1 MEITTAGKG
10 VDVGESLQQHMRDNL
25 AGAVGKY
32 FDRAVSAQ
40 VTLSRDGGNFRSDVT
55 VHVGKGID
63 VQGRA
68 TAADPYQAF
77 DQAAERVA
85 KRLRRFKRRLR
96 DHHAGV
102 SDPGLPAQRY
112 VLSAP
117 AEEEEDSIADDQA
130 ETGEAEGAAVIA
142 ESKTLVLAM
151 SVAEAVM
158 HLDLGEHEALMFR
171 NRATGRL
178 NTLYRRSDG
187 NIGWI
192 DPEGA

>member
-10 VDVGESLQQHMRDNL
+10 VDVGEALQEHMREHL
-25 AGAVGKY
+25 KGAVGKY

-40 VTLSRDGGNFRSDVT
+40 VTLSREGADFRSDVT

-68 TAADPYQAF
+68 TAGDPYHAF
-77 DQAAERVA
+77 DQASERVA

-96 DHHAGV
+96 DHHAGPA
-102 SDPGLPAQRY
+102 DPGLPAQRY

-117 AEEEEDSIADDQA
+117 ADEEDSTEASIAEAADA
-130 ETGEAEGAAVIA
+130 ENGAVIA

-158 HLDLGEHEALMFR
+158 HLDLGDHEALMFR

-178 NTLYRRSDG
+178 NTVYRRSDG

>member
-1 MEITTAGKG
+1 MEVITAGR
-10 VDVGESLQQHMRDNL
+10 DVEIGETLQQHIRDNL
-25 AGAVGKY
+25 RTAVGKY

-40 VTLSRDGGNFRSDVT
+40 VTLSREGNDVRADVT

-68 TAADPYQAF
+68 AANDAQHAF
-77 DQAAERVA
+77 DQAAERIA

-96 DHHAGV
+96 DHHAGPAE
-102 SDPGLPAQRY
+102 PGLPAQRY

-117 AEEEEDSIADDQA
+117 ADEEDVA
-130 ETGEAEGAAVIA
+130 EDAPSEAANGAIIA
-142 ESKTLVLAM
+142 ESKTLVMAM

-171 NRATGRL
+171 NRATGQL

>member
-10 VDVGESLQQHMRDNL
+10 VDVGEALQQHMREHL
-25 AGAVGKY
+25 TGAVSKY
-32 FDRAVSAQ
+32 FDRAVSAH

-55 VHVGKGID
+55 VHVGRGID
-63 VQGRA
+63 VQGHA
-68 TAADPYQAF
+68 LSADPYQAF
-77 DQAAERVA
+77 DQAADRVA

-96 DHHAGV
+96 DHHASPVDSGM
-102 SDPGLPAQRY
+102 PAQRY

-117 AEEEEDSIADDQA
+117 VDEEEEADLGV
-130 ETGEAEGAAVIA
+130 ETAADTEGAAVIA

-171 NRATGRL
+171 NRASGRL
-178 NTLYRRSDG
+178 NTVYRRSDG
-187 NIGWI
+187 NVGWI

>member
-1 MEITTAGKG
+1 
-10 VDVGESLQQHMRDNL
+10 MREHL
-25 AGAVGKY
+25 KGAVDKY
-32 FDRAVSAQ
+32 FGRAVSAN
-40 VTLSRDGGNFRSDVT
+40 VTLSRDGGDFRADVT

-63 VQGRA
+63 VQGQA
-68 TAADPYQAF
+68 TGSDAQQTF
-77 DQAAERVA
+77 DQASERVA

-96 DHHAGV
+96 DHHAGP
-102 SDPGLPAQRY
+102 SEPGLPAQRY

-117 AEEEEDSIADDQA
+117 VEDDDSFEDSFDEAEA
-130 ETGEAEGAAVIA
+130 ETGESSDGENAAVIA

>member
-1 MEITTAGKG
+1 MAGKG
-10 VDVGESLQQHMRDNL
+10 VDVGEALQQHMRETL

-32 FDRAVSAQ
+32 FDRAVSAH
-40 VTLSRDGGNFRSDVT
+40 VTLSKDGGNFRSDVT
-55 VHVGKGID
+55 VHAGRGID
-63 VQGRA
+63 VQSHA
-68 TAADPYQAF
+68 TSGDPYQAF
-77 DQAAERVA
+77 DQAADKVA

-96 DHHAGV
+96 DHHPTQNEAEMA
-102 SDPGLPAQRY
+102 AQRY
-112 VLSAP
+112 VLAAP
-117 AEEEEDSIADDQA
+117 PEEENESDLAADVAPEQ
-130 ETGEAEGAAVIA
+130 EGAAVIA

-171 NRATGRL
+171 NRASGRL
-178 NTLYRRSDG
+178 NTVYRRSDG